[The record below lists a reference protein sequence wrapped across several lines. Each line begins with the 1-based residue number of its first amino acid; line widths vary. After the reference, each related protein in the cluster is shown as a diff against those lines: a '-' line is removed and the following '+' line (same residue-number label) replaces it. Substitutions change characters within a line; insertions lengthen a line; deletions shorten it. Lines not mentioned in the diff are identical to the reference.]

1 MFHVKHYNITRR
13 GRTYANGRKPCPC
26 DGGHIKTPPLIL
38 KGESME
44 LNTIL
49 TLINA
54 GYTKAEI
61 DSMTGTEQGA
71 GQQTEQGAAG
81 QQEQQNGQ
89 GAEQKDNENITEL
102 TKQIMALSEV
112 VKGLQ
117 TQNAKRAESAP
128 PEKLGAEGAIK
139 GFFGVK

>member
-1 MFHVKHYNITRR
+1 
-13 GRTYANGRKPCPC
+13 
-26 DGGHIKTPPLIL
+26 
-38 KGESME
+38 ME

-61 DSMTGTEQGA
+61 DSMTGAEQTNEQGA
-71 GQQTEQGAAG
+71 GQQNEQGAESAK
-81 QQEQQNGQ
+81 E
-89 GAEQKDNENITEL
+89 NENITEL

-128 PEKLGAEGAIK
+128 PEKMGAEGAIK

>member
-1 MFHVKHYNITRR
+1 
-13 GRTYANGRKPCPC
+13 
-26 DGGHIKTPPLIL
+26 
-38 KGESME
+38 ME

-61 DSMTGTEQGA
+61 DSMTGTEQQTEQGA
-71 GQQTEQGAAG
+71 GQQTEQGAG
-81 QQEQQNGQ
+81 QQTEQ
-89 GAEQKDNENITEL
+89 GAVQQTENENISEL

-128 PEKLGAEGAIK
+128 PEKMGAEGAIK

>member
-1 MFHVKHYNITRR
+1 
-13 GRTYANGRKPCPC
+13 
-26 DGGHIKTPPLIL
+26 
-38 KGESME
+38 ME

-61 DSMTGTEQGA
+61 DSMTGAEQQNEQGA
-71 GQQTEQGAAG
+71 GQQNEQGAG
-81 QQEQQNGQ
+81 QQNGQGAEQQNGQ
-89 GAEQKDNENITEL
+89 GAEQQNNGENISEL

-128 PEKLGAEGAIK
+128 PEKMGAEGAIK

>member
-1 MFHVKHYNITRR
+1 
-13 GRTYANGRKPCPC
+13 
-26 DGGHIKTPPLIL
+26 
-38 KGESME
+38 ME

-61 DSMTGTEQGA
+61 DSMTGAEQQTEQGA
-71 GQQTEQGAAG
+71 GQQTEQGA
-81 QQEQQNGQ
+81 ENTK
-89 GAEQKDNENITEL
+89 ETENISEL

-117 TQNAKRAESAP
+117 TQNAKRAESEP
-128 PEKLGAEGAIK
+128 PEKMGAEGAIK

>member
-1 MFHVKHYNITRR
+1 
-13 GRTYANGRKPCPC
+13 
-26 DGGHIKTPPLIL
+26 
-38 KGESME
+38 ME

-61 DSMTGTEQGA
+61 DSMTGAEQQTEQGA
-71 GQQTEQGAAG
+71 GQQTEQGAG
-81 QQEQQNGQ
+81 QQTE
-89 GAEQKDNENITEL
+89 NENISEL

-128 PEKLGAEGAIK
+128 PEKMGAEGAIK

>member
-1 MFHVKHYNITRR
+1 
-13 GRTYANGRKPCPC
+13 
-26 DGGHIKTPPLIL
+26 
-38 KGESME
+38 ME

-61 DSMTGTEQGA
+61 DSMTGTEQSA
-71 GQQTEQGAAG
+71 EQQTEQGAAG
-81 QQEQQNGQ
+81 Q
-89 GAEQKDNENITEL
+89 GAEQQKETENISEL

-128 PEKLGAEGAIK
+128 PEKMGAEGAIK

>member
-1 MFHVKHYNITRR
+1 
-13 GRTYANGRKPCPC
+13 
-26 DGGHIKTPPLIL
+26 
-38 KGESME
+38 ME

-61 DSMTGTEQGA
+61 DSMTGAEDTPKEEQSKEEA
-71 GQQTEQGAAG
+71 PKE
-81 QQEQQNGQ
+81 
-89 GAEQKDNENITEL
+89 NENISEL

-117 TQNAKRAESAP
+117 TQNAKRAESTP
-128 PEKLGAEGAIK
+128 PEKTGADGAIK
-139 GFFGVK
+139 SFFGVK

>member
-1 MFHVKHYNITRR
+1 
-13 GRTYANGRKPCPC
+13 
-26 DGGHIKTPPLIL
+26 
-38 KGESME
+38 ME

-61 DSMTGTEQGA
+61 DSMTGAE
-71 GQQTEQGAAG
+71 QQTEQGA
-81 QQEQQNGQ
+81 EKTK
-89 GAEQKDNENITEL
+89 ETENISEL

-128 PEKLGAEGAIK
+128 PEKMGAEGAIK

>member
-1 MFHVKHYNITRR
+1 
-13 GRTYANGRKPCPC
+13 
-26 DGGHIKTPPLIL
+26 
-38 KGESME
+38 ME

-54 GYTKAEI
+54 GYSKAEI
-61 DSMTGTEQGA
+61 EAMTGAEHGTEQ
-71 GQQTEQGAAG
+71 QNEQGAAEP
-81 QQEQQNGQ
+81 QKEQ
-89 GAEQKDNENITEL
+89 GAEQQKDNENITEL

-117 TQNAKRAESAP
+117 TQNAKRAESTP

>member
-1 MFHVKHYNITRR
+1 
-13 GRTYANGRKPCPC
+13 
-26 DGGHIKTPPLIL
+26 
-38 KGESME
+38 ME

-54 GYTKAEI
+54 GYSKAEI
-61 DSMTGTEQGA
+61 EAMTGEQGA
-71 GQQTEQGAAG
+71 EQQNEQGA
-81 QQEQQNGQ
+81 EQQNGQ
-89 GAEQKDNENITEL
+89 GAEAPKENENITEL

-128 PEKLGAEGAIK
+128 PEKMGAEGAIK

>member
-1 MFHVKHYNITRR
+1 
-13 GRTYANGRKPCPC
+13 
-26 DGGHIKTPPLIL
+26 
-38 KGESME
+38 ME

-49 TLINA
+49 SLINA

-61 DSMTGTEQGA
+61 DAMTD
-71 GQQTEQGAAG
+71 GQQTEQGT
-81 QQEQQNGQ
+81 EKTK
-89 GAEQKDNENITEL
+89 ETENISEL

-128 PEKLGAEGAIK
+128 PEKMGAEGAIK

>member
-1 MFHVKHYNITRR
+1 
-13 GRTYANGRKPCPC
+13 
-26 DGGHIKTPPLIL
+26 
-38 KGESME
+38 ME

-49 TLINA
+49 MLINA
-54 GYTKAEI
+54 GYSKTEI
-61 DSMTGTEQGA
+61 EAMTGAEQQTEQGA
-71 GQQTEQGAAG
+71 GQQTEQGAER
-81 QQEQQNGQ
+81 QTE
-89 GAEQKDNENITEL
+89 NENITEL

-128 PEKLGAEGAIK
+128 PEKMGAEGAIK

>member
-1 MFHVKHYNITRR
+1 
-13 GRTYANGRKPCPC
+13 
-26 DGGHIKTPPLIL
+26 
-38 KGESME
+38 ME

-61 DSMTGTEQGA
+61 DSMTGAEQ
-71 GQQTEQGAAG
+71 TNE
-81 QQEQQNGQ
+81 Q
-89 GAEQKDNENITEL
+89 GAEQQNEQGAEQGAEKTKETENISEL

>member
-1 MFHVKHYNITRR
+1 
-13 GRTYANGRKPCPC
+13 
-26 DGGHIKTPPLIL
+26 
-38 KGESME
+38 ME

-61 DSMTGTEQGA
+61 DSMTGAE
-71 GQQTEQGAAG
+71 QQTEQGA
-81 QQEQQNGQ
+81 EKSK
-89 GAEQKDNENITEL
+89 ETENISEL

-128 PEKLGAEGAIK
+128 PEKMGAEGAIK

>member
-1 MFHVKHYNITRR
+1 
-13 GRTYANGRKPCPC
+13 
-26 DGGHIKTPPLIL
+26 
-38 KGESME
+38 ME

-61 DSMTGTEQGA
+61 DAMMD
-71 GQQTEQGAAG
+71 GQQTEQGAG
-81 QQEQQNGQ
+81 QHNEQGAEQHNEQ
-89 GAEQKDNENITEL
+89 GAEQKDSENISEL

-128 PEKLGAEGAIK
+128 PEKMGAEGAIK

>member
-1 MFHVKHYNITRR
+1 
-13 GRTYANGRKPCPC
+13 
-26 DGGHIKTPPLIL
+26 
-38 KGESME
+38 ME

-61 DSMTGTEQGA
+61 DSMTGAEQGA
-71 GQQTEQGAAG
+71 GQQNEQGAAG

-89 GAEQKDNENITEL
+89 GAEQPKDNENISEL

-128 PEKLGAEGAIK
+128 PEKMGAEGAIK

>member
-1 MFHVKHYNITRR
+1 
-13 GRTYANGRKPCPC
+13 
-26 DGGHIKTPPLIL
+26 
-38 KGESME
+38 ME

-61 DSMTGTEQGA
+61 DSMTGA
-71 GQQTEQGAAG
+71 EQGAAG

-89 GAEQKDNENITEL
+89 GAAEPLKEQQKDNENISEL

>member
-1 MFHVKHYNITRR
+1 
-13 GRTYANGRKPCPC
+13 
-26 DGGHIKTPPLIL
+26 
-38 KGESME
+38 ME

-61 DSMTGTEQGA
+61 DSMTGAE
-71 GQQTEQGAAG
+71 QQTEQGAER
-81 QQEQQNGQ
+81 QTEQ
-89 GAEQKDNENITEL
+89 GAEQQTEQGAEQQTENENITEL

-128 PEKLGAEGAIK
+128 PEKMGAEGAIK

>member
-1 MFHVKHYNITRR
+1 
-13 GRTYANGRKPCPC
+13 
-26 DGGHIKTPPLIL
+26 
-38 KGESME
+38 ME

-61 DSMTGTEQGA
+61 DSMTGAEQQTEQGAEQQTEQGAERQTEQGA
-71 GQQTEQGAAG
+71 GQQTE
-81 QQEQQNGQ
+81 
-89 GAEQKDNENITEL
+89 NENITEL

-128 PEKLGAEGAIK
+128 PEKMGAEGAIK

>member
-1 MFHVKHYNITRR
+1 
-13 GRTYANGRKPCPC
+13 
-26 DGGHIKTPPLIL
+26 
-38 KGESME
+38 ME
-44 LNTIL
+44 LNAIL

-61 DSMTGTEQGA
+61 DSMTDA
-71 GQQTEQGAAG
+71 EQGAA
-81 QQEQQNGQ
+81 EQPK
-89 GAEQKDNENITEL
+89 ENENISEL

-128 PEKLGAEGAIK
+128 PEKMGAEGAIK

>member
-1 MFHVKHYNITRR
+1 
-13 GRTYANGRKPCPC
+13 
-26 DGGHIKTPPLIL
+26 
-38 KGESME
+38 ME

-61 DSMTGTEQGA
+61 DSMTGA
-71 GQQTEQGAAG
+71 EQGAAG
-81 QQEQQNGQ
+81 QQEQQTEQ
-89 GAEQKDNENITEL
+89 GAGQQNEPPKEQQKENENITEL

-128 PEKLGAEGAIK
+128 PEKMGAEGAIK

>member
-1 MFHVKHYNITRR
+1 
-13 GRTYANGRKPCPC
+13 
-26 DGGHIKTPPLIL
+26 
-38 KGESME
+38 ME

-61 DSMTGTEQGA
+61 DSMTGAEQ
-71 GQQTEQGAAG
+71 TNEQGAA
-81 QQEQQNGQ
+81 EPPKEQ
-89 GAEQKDNENITEL
+89 GAEKTKETENISEL

-128 PEKLGAEGAIK
+128 PEKMGAEGAIK

>member
-1 MFHVKHYNITRR
+1 
-13 GRTYANGRKPCPC
+13 
-26 DGGHIKTPPLIL
+26 
-38 KGESME
+38 ME

-61 DSMTGTEQGA
+61 DAMSD
-71 GQQTEQGAAG
+71 GQQNEQGAAS
-81 QQEQQNGQ
+81 QQNEQ
-89 GAEQKDNENITEL
+89 GAEQQNEPPKENENISEL

-128 PEKLGAEGAIK
+128 PEKMGAEGAIK

>member
-1 MFHVKHYNITRR
+1 
-13 GRTYANGRKPCPC
+13 
-26 DGGHIKTPPLIL
+26 
-38 KGESME
+38 ME

-61 DSMTGTEQGA
+61 DSMTGAEQ
-71 GQQTEQGAAG
+71 TNE
-81 QQEQQNGQ
+81 Q
-89 GAEQKDNENITEL
+89 GAEQTNEQGAEQPKETENISEL

-128 PEKLGAEGAIK
+128 PEKMGAEGAIK

>member
-1 MFHVKHYNITRR
+1 
-13 GRTYANGRKPCPC
+13 
-26 DGGHIKTPPLIL
+26 
-38 KGESME
+38 ME

-61 DSMTGTEQGA
+61 DAMTDGQQTEQGAEQGAGQQTEQGA
-71 GQQTEQGAAG
+71 GQQTEQGA
-81 QQEQQNGQ
+81 EKTK
-89 GAEQKDNENITEL
+89 ETENISEL

-128 PEKLGAEGAIK
+128 PEKMGAEGAIK

>member
-1 MFHVKHYNITRR
+1 
-13 GRTYANGRKPCPC
+13 
-26 DGGHIKTPPLIL
+26 
-38 KGESME
+38 ME

-61 DSMTGTEQGA
+61 DSMTGAEDTPKEEPPK
-71 GQQTEQGAAG
+71 EQGAAEPPKEQG
-81 QQEQQNGQ
+81 AAEPPKEQQK
-89 GAEQKDNENITEL
+89 ETENISEL

>member
-1 MFHVKHYNITRR
+1 
-13 GRTYANGRKPCPC
+13 
-26 DGGHIKTPPLIL
+26 
-38 KGESME
+38 ME

-61 DSMTGTEQGA
+61 DSMTGAEQ
-71 GQQTEQGAAG
+71 TNEQGAAEPPK
-81 QQEQQNGQ
+81 EQGAAEQ
-89 GAEQKDNENITEL
+89 GAEKSTETENITEL

-128 PEKLGAEGAIK
+128 PEKMGAEGAIK

>member
-1 MFHVKHYNITRR
+1 
-13 GRTYANGRKPCPC
+13 
-26 DGGHIKTPPLIL
+26 
-38 KGESME
+38 ME

-61 DSMTGTEQGA
+61 DSMTGAEQTNEQGA
-71 GQQTEQGAAG
+71 GQQNEQGAG
-81 QQEQQNGQ
+81 QQNEQ
-89 GAEQKDNENITEL
+89 GAESAKENENITEL

-128 PEKLGAEGAIK
+128 PEKMGAEGAIK

>member
-1 MFHVKHYNITRR
+1 
-13 GRTYANGRKPCPC
+13 
-26 DGGHIKTPPLIL
+26 
-38 KGESME
+38 ME

-61 DSMTGTEQGA
+61 DSMTGAEPPKDQQTEQGA
-71 GQQTEQGAAG
+71 GQQTEQGAG
-81 QQEQQNGQ
+81 QQTEQ
-89 GAEQKDNENITEL
+89 GAEKTKETENISEL

-128 PEKLGAEGAIK
+128 PEKMGAEGAIK

>member
-1 MFHVKHYNITRR
+1 
-13 GRTYANGRKPCPC
+13 
-26 DGGHIKTPPLIL
+26 
-38 KGESME
+38 ME

-61 DSMTGTEQGA
+61 DSMTGAEQTNEQGAGKQTEQGA
-71 GQQTEQGAAG
+71 GKQTEQGA
-81 QQEQQNGQ
+81 EQQK
-89 GAEQKDNENITEL
+89 ENENISEL

-128 PEKLGAEGAIK
+128 PEKMGAEEAIK
-139 GFFGVK
+139 GFFEVK

>member
-1 MFHVKHYNITRR
+1 
-13 GRTYANGRKPCPC
+13 
-26 DGGHIKTPPLIL
+26 
-38 KGESME
+38 ME

-61 DSMTGTEQGA
+61 DSMTGAE
-71 GQQTEQGAAG
+71 QQTEQGAER
-81 QQEQQNGQ
+81 QTE
-89 GAEQKDNENITEL
+89 NENITEL

-128 PEKLGAEGAIK
+128 PEKMGAEGAIK

>member
-1 MFHVKHYNITRR
+1 
-13 GRTYANGRKPCPC
+13 
-26 DGGHIKTPPLIL
+26 
-38 KGESME
+38 ME

-61 DSMTGTEQGA
+61 DSMTGAEQQNEQGAAGQQTEQGA
-71 GQQTEQGAAG
+71 GQQTEQGAG
-81 QQEQQNGQ
+81 QQKE
-89 GAEQKDNENITEL
+89 NENITEL

-128 PEKLGAEGAIK
+128 PEKMGAEGAIK

>member
-1 MFHVKHYNITRR
+1 
-13 GRTYANGRKPCPC
+13 
-26 DGGHIKTPPLIL
+26 
-38 KGESME
+38 ME

-61 DSMTGTEQGA
+61 DSMTGAE
-71 GQQTEQGAAG
+71 QQTEQGA
-81 QQEQQNGQ
+81 EQQT
-89 GAEQKDNENITEL
+89 ENENITEL

-128 PEKLGAEGAIK
+128 PEKMGAEGAIK

>member
-1 MFHVKHYNITRR
+1 
-13 GRTYANGRKPCPC
+13 
-26 DGGHIKTPPLIL
+26 
-38 KGESME
+38 ME

-54 GYTKAEI
+54 GYSKAEI
-61 DSMTGTEQGA
+61 EAMTGAE
-71 GQQTEQGAAG
+71 QQTEHGAAG
-81 QQEQQNGQ
+81 QQSEQQNEQ
-89 GAEQKDNENITEL
+89 GADTAKENENITEL

-128 PEKLGAEGAIK
+128 PEKMGAEGAIK

>member
-1 MFHVKHYNITRR
+1 
-13 GRTYANGRKPCPC
+13 
-26 DGGHIKTPPLIL
+26 
-38 KGESME
+38 ME

-61 DSMTGTEQGA
+61 DSMTGAEQTNEQGA
-71 GQQTEQGAAG
+71 GKQTEQGA
-81 QQEQQNGQ
+81 EQQK
-89 GAEQKDNENITEL
+89 ENENISEL

-128 PEKLGAEGAIK
+128 PEKMGAEEAIK

>member
-1 MFHVKHYNITRR
+1 
-13 GRTYANGRKPCPC
+13 
-26 DGGHIKTPPLIL
+26 
-38 KGESME
+38 ME

-61 DSMTGTEQGA
+61 DSMTGAEQTNEQSAGQTNEQDA
-71 GQQTEQGAAG
+71 GQQTEQS
-81 QQEQQNGQ
+81 
-89 GAEQKDNENITEL
+89 AEKTKETENISEL

-128 PEKLGAEGAIK
+128 PEKMGAEGAIK

>member
-1 MFHVKHYNITRR
+1 
-13 GRTYANGRKPCPC
+13 
-26 DGGHIKTPPLIL
+26 
-38 KGESME
+38 ME

-61 DSMTGTEQGA
+61 DSMTGAEQTNEQDAGQQTEQGA
-71 GQQTEQGAAG
+71 GQQTEQGA
-81 QQEQQNGQ
+81 EQQN
-89 GAEQKDNENITEL
+89 ENENISEL

-117 TQNAKRAESAP
+117 THNAKRAESAP
-128 PEKLGAEGAIK
+128 PEKMGAEGANK

>member
-1 MFHVKHYNITRR
+1 
-13 GRTYANGRKPCPC
+13 
-26 DGGHIKTPPLIL
+26 
-38 KGESME
+38 ME
-44 LNTIL
+44 INTIL

-61 DSMTGTEQGA
+61 DAMTDGQQTEQGAGQQNGQSAGQQTEQGA
-71 GQQTEQGAAG
+71 GQQTEQGA
-81 QQEQQNGQ
+81 EQGV
-89 GAEQKDNENITEL
+89 EKSKETENIGEL

-128 PEKLGAEGAIK
+128 PEKMGAEGAIK

>member
-1 MFHVKHYNITRR
+1 
-13 GRTYANGRKPCPC
+13 
-26 DGGHIKTPPLIL
+26 
-38 KGESME
+38 ME

-54 GYTKAEI
+54 GYSKAEI
-61 DSMTGTEQGA
+61 DSMTGA
-71 GQQTEQGAAG
+71 EQGAA
-81 QQEQQNGQ
+81 EQQNEQ
-89 GAEQKDNENITEL
+89 GAEKTKETENISEL

-128 PEKLGAEGAIK
+128 PEKMGAEGAIK